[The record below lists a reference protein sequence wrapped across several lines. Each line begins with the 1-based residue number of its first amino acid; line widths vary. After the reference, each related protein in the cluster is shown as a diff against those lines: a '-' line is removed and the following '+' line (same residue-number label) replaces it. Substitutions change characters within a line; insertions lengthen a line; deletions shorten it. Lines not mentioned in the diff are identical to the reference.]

1 VSDFDVVKGDE
12 FVVVGTSEE
21 TIEMLQGKRILI
33 VDDEP
38 DVLETLEE
46 LLDMCY
52 IDSAS
57 SFETAAKFLDKNTY
71 DTAILDI
78 MGVDGYALLKLAN
91 QKNIPAIMLTAHAL
105 SSDNLVK
112 SIQEGADSYIPKDK
126 IADIDTY
133 VAEVLNSRKSGT
145 KKSGS
150 WFGRLKPYFD
160 KKFGPQWQDKDDVF
174 WRDFNQ
180 TFATTSG
187 EMQDVL

>member
-1 VSDFDVVKGDE
+1 MSDFDVVKGDD
-12 FVVVGTSEE
+12 FVVVGTSKE
-21 TIEMLQGKRILI
+21 TIQTLQGKRILI

-52 IDSAS
+52 IDSAP
-57 SFETAAKFLDKNTY
+57 SFETAVKFLEKNTY

-78 MGVDGYALLKLAN
+78 MGVNGFELLKIAN
-91 QKNIPAIMLTAHAL
+91 QKGIPAIMLTAHAL
-105 SSDNLVK
+105 SADNLIR
-112 SIQEGADSYIPKDK
+112 SIKNGAESYVPKDK
-126 IADIDTY
+126 MADIHTY
-133 VAEVLNSRKSGT
+133 VAEVLRAREKGT

-160 KKFGPQWQDKDDVF
+160 TKFGPKWQEPDDAF

-180 TFATTSG
+180 TFAITSS
-187 EMQDVL
+187 EMQDML